1 MSEEAVI
8 QAYLIA
14 FTAEQGSLV
23 LEDLKRA
30 FYESELF
37 IPGHTRC
44 CDLAYAEGQ
53 RSVVIRILEM
63 MDDARN
69 QRVPPTED
77 WGSLEESR
85 NE

>member
-1 MSEEAVI
+1 MSEEGVI

-23 LEDLKRA
+23 LEDLMKS

-37 IPGHTRC
+37 IPGSTRC
-44 CDLAYAEGQ
+44 CDLAHAEGQ
-53 RSVVIRILEM
+53 RSVVIRILDM
-63 MDDARN
+63 MDEARS
-69 QRVPPTED
+69 QRVPSEES